1 MKRCEALKG
10 DGTRCQGRA
19 MEGYQWCYSHRPDL
33 AQERRRNA
41 RRGGKTG
48 GRGRGGLD
56 ETAQAKTWIKG
67 LVVKLIKGEAER
79 DTATAAFMG
88 LNVLARYIEVER
100 KLREQEELV
109 ERMDAIEEA
118 LEQGR
123 RSQYGA

>member
-1 MKRCEALKG
+1 VVLF
-10 DGTRCQGRA
+10 
-19 MEGYQWCYSHRPDL
+19 HRPDL
-33 AQERRRNA
+33 AHERRRNA
-41 RRGGKTG
+41 RRGGKAG
-48 GRGRGGLD
+48 GKGRGSLD

-67 LVVKLIKGEAER
+67 LVVKLIRGDADR
-79 DTATAAFMG
+79 DAATAAFMG

-123 RSQYGA
+123 KSKYGA